1 MDDINVAEFLIF
13 LAVVFAIGV
22 FIYFARLGKQ
32 SRKEQSVNDF
42 VDMAAELRRRSPL
55 PVITKSY
62 TGTQDEV
69 RERFDVDAR
78 ALGLAGYVPTYQ
90 AWAPDRTL
98 TVTYELR
105 ATPDLEKACP
115 MCAERIKEAALV
127 CRFCGHKFGP

>member
-1 MDDINVAEFLIF
+1 MDDISAVLVFLGI
-13 LAVVFAIGV
+13 VVAIGV

-32 SRKEQSVNDF
+32 SRKVQSVNDF
-42 VDMAAELRRRSPL
+42 VNMAAELERSRS

-69 RERFDVDAR
+69 RESFDGDVR
-78 ALGLAGYVPTYQ
+78 ALGLAGYFPTFQ

-105 ATPDLEKACP
+105 ATPDPEKTCP
-115 MCAERIKEAALV
+115 VCAERVKEAAKV
-127 CRFCGHKFGP
+127 CRFCGHKFDPQP

>member
-1 MDDINVAEFLIF
+1 MDDISAVLVFLGI
-13 LAVVFAIGV
+13 VVAIGV

-32 SRKEQSVNDF
+32 SRKVQSVNDF
-42 VDMAAELRRRSPL
+42 VNMAAELERSRS

-69 RERFDVDAR
+69 RESFDGDVR
-78 ALGLAGYVPTYQ
+78 ALGLAGYFPTFQ

-105 ATPDLEKACP
+105 ATPDPEKTWSP
-115 MCAERIKEAALV
+115 
-127 CRFCGHKFGP
+127 

>member
-1 MDDINVAEFLIF
+1 MDDISVLVFLGI
-13 LAVVFAIGV
+13 VVAIGV

-32 SRKEQSVNDF
+32 SRKVQSVNDF
-42 VDMAAELRRRSPL
+42 VNMAAKLKGRSPS

-69 RERFDVDAR
+69 RESFDGDAR
-78 ALGLAGYVPTYQ
+78 ALGLAGYFPTFQ

-105 ATPDLEKACP
+105 ATPDPEKTCP
-115 MCAERIKEAALV
+115 MCAERVKEAAKV
-127 CRFCGHKFGP
+127 CRFCGHEFDPLS